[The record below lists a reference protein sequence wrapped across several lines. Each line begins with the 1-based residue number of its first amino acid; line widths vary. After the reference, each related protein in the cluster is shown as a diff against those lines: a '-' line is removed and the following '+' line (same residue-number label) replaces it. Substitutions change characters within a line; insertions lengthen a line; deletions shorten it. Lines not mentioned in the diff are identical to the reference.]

1 MATDVTNAP
10 AGRETYPA
18 RGPNDPSLGTLVSGI
33 IDDAKKL
40 IEQEATLLKQEIRK
54 EFQDAKD
61 TGKLLGAGIGLLA
74 AAGVLL
80 LFMLVY
86 LLYWLAEPH
95 LPLWSCYA
103 IVGGVLALIGGVVEY
118 RGQQKLEQLKVV
130 PEQTTQAL
138 KESLQWKTNPN

>member
-18 RGPNDPSLGTLVSGI
+18 HGANDPSLGTLVSGI
-33 IDDAKKL
+33 IDDAQKL
-40 IEQEATLLKQEIRK
+40 IEQQITLLKQEIRK
-54 EFQDAKD
+54 EIQDAKD
-61 TGKLLGAGIGLLA
+61 TGKLLGAGVGLLC

-86 LLYWLAEPH
+86 LLYWLAAPH

-103 IVGGVLALIGGVVEY
+103 IIGGALALVGGVVFYV
-118 RGQQKLEQLKVV
+118 GQQKLEHLNVV

-138 KESLQWKTNPN
+138 KENLQWKTNPN